1 MGVSYKEVMMK
12 QHVLVL
18 DEVGPI
24 RVVEPKPLPSPR
36 VEVGFAGGF
45 YPRAVACVDP
55 LSTELVWTRVMKG
68 HPQRVPA
75 TRCGAP
81 RWYREH
87 RKLRQQFLVIKRV
100 DLGLAPT
107 RFRLRSAEGGVR
119 REMRSLDCVSCP
131 GCDFHKLHPRSEE
144 GCANWITVGPPRSA
158 YQVRKGFVPPL
169 RVLNQVSLVD
179 STEHVVR
186 GVNLVPVSEGSA
198 FAHLEQVGE
207 ENATRAFRNDAQAPS
222 VFGAR
227 LRRRQRWVNSLA
239 GLLELSDRS
248 LGRILSGRLSLGL
261 ASQGKTELVKSVGR
275 LFEGGAKFLGA
286 GTAQVR
292 PLSADEAKEGVEPV
306 ETPLVWLWWNDRKVC
321 FLPELVA
328 YLSSRACFRTRDDTL
343 VPSLK
348 LKALEWCKDRFLTE
362 VAVLQCM
369 PFSVA
374 MACSQSLPE
383 QAATMALSGT
393 GPGGKLGGEPK
404 RGVAGSWFGGWGST
418 LFSGV
423 PSGSWWKKGVS

>member
-1 MGVSYKEVMMK
+1 MK

-18 DEVGPI
+18 EGIVPI
-24 RVVEPKPLPSPR
+24 RVVEPKPLPIPL
-36 VEVGFAGGF
+36 VEVGCTGIHSA
-45 YPRAVACVDP
+45 RAYACVDP
-55 LSTELVWTRVMKG
+55 LSVELIWTRVVKD
-68 HPQRVPA
+68 HPQRAPA
-75 TRCGAP
+75 TRCGDP
-81 RWYREH
+81 GWYRDH
-87 RKLRQQFLVIKRV
+87 RKLRNQFLVNKRV
-100 DLGLAPT
+100 EQGLAPT
-107 RFRLRSAEGGVR
+107 VFRLRSAEGGVR
-119 REMRSLDCVSCP
+119 REMRSLNCISCP
-131 GCDFHKLHPRSEE
+131 GCDFHKLHPGSAE
-144 GCANWITVGPPRSA
+144 GCANWIQVGPPRSA
-158 YQVRKGFVPPL
+158 YQVRKGFIPALSVPILP
-169 RVLNQVSLVD
+169 SLVD

-186 GVNLVPVSEGSA
+186 GVNLVPVNEGSA
-198 FAHLEQVGE
+198 LDHLEQVVDR
-207 ENATRAFRNDAQAPS
+207 NATRAFRGDAQVP
-222 VFGAR
+222 GTIGTR

-248 LGRILSGRLSLGL
+248 LGRILTGRLSLGL
-261 ASQGKTELVKSVGR
+261 ASERKTELVKSVGR

-286 GTAQVR
+286 GIAQVR
-292 PLSADEAKEGVEPV
+292 PLSTDEAKEGVKPV
-306 ETPLVWLWWNDRKVC
+306 ETPLVWLWWQDRKVC

-328 YLSSRACFRTRDDTL
+328 YLSSRACFRARDDTL

-374 MACSQSLPE
+374 MACSHSLPE

-423 PSGSWWKKGVS
+423 PSGGWWKKGVA